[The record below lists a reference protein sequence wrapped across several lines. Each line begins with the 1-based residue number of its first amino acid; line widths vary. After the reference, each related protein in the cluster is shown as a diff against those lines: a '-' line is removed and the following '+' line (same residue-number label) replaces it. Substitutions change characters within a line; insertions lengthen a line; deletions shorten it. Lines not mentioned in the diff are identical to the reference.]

1 MHRPV
6 RALASLPALLLPQPM
21 DRLLSP
27 KTHRTLDMCWNVQR
41 FQLSFASP
49 RVLMLFIFW
58 HRIGSPPT
66 HTPHLKNKPGK
77 IASNYQW
84 NVNKWWIFKVP
95 QYACSFS
102 NKTRKG
108 NRRVRWSQKGK
119 LKLFS
124 PSHPYIIRIN
134 HTGLKTGRN
143 VKITD
148 H

>member
-6 RALASLPALLLPQPM
+6 CALASLPALLLLRPV

-49 RVLMLFIFW
+49 TVLMLFIFW
-58 HRIGSPPT
+58 HRIGSPP

-77 IASNYQW
+77 IASNYQR
-84 NVNKWWIFKVP
+84 NVNKWWIFKDP
-95 QYACSFS
+95 QYARSFS

-108 NRRVRWSQKGK
+108 NRQVLWSQKGK
-119 LKLFS
+119 LKLLS
-124 PSHPYIIRIN
+124 PSHPYIIIN